1 MILRF
6 NGSLD
11 NDETIIAE
19 ISEFIVK
26 GDKIKFR
33 YNNYEYT
40 LFTQSYDE
48 LMRIQQQLLVDG
60 FSDVSKLLFSTEIF
74 A

>member
-1 MILRF
+1 MRLRF

-11 NDETIIAE
+11 IDETIIAE
-19 ISEFIVK
+19 ISEFRIK
-26 GDKIKFR
+26 EDKIKFK

-40 LFTQSYDE
+40 LLTQSYDE
-48 LMRIQQQLLVDG
+48 LMTIQQQLLVNG
-60 FSDVSKLLFSTEIF
+60 VSDVTKLLFSTEIF

>member
-1 MILRF
+1 MRLRF

-11 NDETIIAE
+11 VDETIIAE
-19 ISEFIVK
+19 ISEFRIK
-26 GDKIKFR
+26 GDKIKFK

-40 LFTQSYDE
+40 LLTQSYDE
-48 LMRIQQQLLVDG
+48 LMTIQQQLLVNG
-60 FSDVSKLLFSTEIF
+60 VADVTKLLFSTEIF

>member
-1 MILRF
+1 MRLRF
-6 NGSLD
+6 NGTLD

-33 YNNYEYT
+33 HNNYEYT

-48 LMRIQQQLLVDG
+48 LMTIQQQLLVNG